1 MVYQYS
7 WRDEEKFAV
16 AAQRVGERLAAI
28 AEDEGGALHPRDVV
42 ADARHETSPLHP
54 LFEWDDRKAAVA
66 HRLTQA
72 REIIGSIV
80 VHVTGEED
88 STLHYVRREASPQR
102 PERFVAV
109 TIRDGTDRYT
119 AVPVAERARTE
130 LERWIKR
137 YRYQAELVDAVR
149 CAEDAL
155 HAIAPTVEIGAT

>member
-1 MVYQYS
+1 MVYHYS

-16 AAQRVGERLAAI
+16 AAQRIGERLAAI

-42 ADARHETSPLHP
+42 ADARQPTSPLHP

-72 REIIGSIV
+72 RDIIGSIV

-88 STLHYVRREASPQR
+88 STLHYVRRDASPQR

-109 TIRDGTDRYT
+109 TIRDGTDSYER
-119 AVPVAERARTE
+119 APASERARTE
-130 LERWIKR
+130 LERWIRR
-137 YRYQAELVDAVR
+137 YRPRPELADAVR
-149 CAEDAL
+149 CAEEALDAIKEV
-155 HAIAPTVEIGAT
+155 AAA